1 MSAGVGAGGDVEQ
14 VQKLL
19 LLCGELGREALDVV
33 AVGAGE
39 VVAGEAGEMLS
50 AAEVRDAVAV
60 SRS

>member
-1 MSAGVGAGGDVEQ
+1 